1 MPVREVSLE
10 SPIEEKIA
18 WAEACCRRFG
28 DQLLRDEGVYSF
40 LNELRAAIKAS
51 RKKMSETGIAETCK
65 DCEEREGG
73 SCCGAGLENRYS
85 GALLLINLLLG
96 VSLPERAYDRS
107 SCFFLTQ
114 NGCALMARHVIC
126 VNYLCKRASQRVH
139 PRGIA
144 ALREFEGVE
153 LQLLF
158 QLNERIKRV
167 LASNPF
173 KEPMHQKSL

>member
-1 MPVREVSLE
+1 MREVPLE

-28 DQLLRDEGVYSF
+28 DQLLRDEGVYPL
-40 LNELRAAIKAS
+40 LNELWAAIEAS
-51 RKKMSETGIAETCK
+51 RNKMSETGIVETCK

-73 SCCGAGLENRYS
+73 SCCGAGLENKYS
-85 GALLLINLLLG
+85 GTLLLINLFLG
-96 VSLPERAYDRS
+96 VSLPERAYDGS

-126 VNYLCKRASQRVH
+126 VNYLCKKAGERVH
-139 PRGIA
+139 PRDIA

-158 QLNERIKRV
+158 HLNERIKRV
-167 LASNPF
+167 LAPLVT
-173 KEPMHQKSL
+173 P